1 MSEYMVLDSIPFRLN
16 AAELAKRVYLAEE
29 DGELRRSWE
38 SLVERVNAIGRPRAV
53 YRDCT
58 VDAVTADTVTV
69 AGVTLKSRV
78 LAAQLGGRRRLFA
91 CCATCGRETA
101 ELEESLDP
109 LEQFWLEELRM
120 ELLRHASAAL
130 RREIMSRFGI
140 PRLAGMAPGSGDA
153 GVWPLQEQT
162 KLFDG
167 IFGGRIPELIGV
179 ELTDSLL
186 MVPCKSTSGV
196 LFAAEHDFATCRLCR
211 RENCPG
217 RRAPFDPEQ
226 WNRSGLE

>member
-29 DGELRRSWE
+29 NGELRRSWE

-91 CCATCGRETA
+91 CCATNACKR
-101 ELEESLDP
+101 
-109 LEQFWLEELRM
+109 
-120 ELLRHASAAL
+120 
-130 RREIMSRFGI
+130 
-140 PRLAGMAPGSGDA
+140 A
-153 GVWPLQEQT
+153 GVSSASSNSPSAGT
-162 KLFDG
+162 
-167 IFGGRIPELIGV
+167 R
-179 ELTDSLL
+179 
-186 MVPCKSTSGV
+186 
-196 LFAAEHDFATCRLCR
+196 
-211 RENCPG
+211 
-217 RRAPFDPEQ
+217 
-226 WNRSGLE
+226 

>member
-1 MSEYMVLDSIPFRLN
+1 M
-16 AAELAKRVYLAEE
+16 
-29 DGELRRSWE
+29 
-38 SLVERVNAIGRPRAV
+38 NAIGRPRAV

-101 ELEESLDP
+101 ELEESPDP

-179 ELTDSLL
+179 EPDRFPADGPMQKHLGRSVCRGTRFRDLPAL
-186 MVPCKSTSGV
+186 PSGELPRPAGSV
-196 LFAAEHDFATCRLCR
+196 R
-211 RENCPG
+211 PG
-217 RRAPFDPEQ
+217 AMEQ
-226 WNRSGLE
+226 ERT